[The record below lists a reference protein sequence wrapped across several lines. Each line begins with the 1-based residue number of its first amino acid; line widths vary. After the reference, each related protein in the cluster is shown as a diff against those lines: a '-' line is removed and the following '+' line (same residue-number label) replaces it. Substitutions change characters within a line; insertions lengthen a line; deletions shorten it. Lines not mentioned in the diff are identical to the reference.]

1 MRRATLSIAVSAAF
15 LALACAT
22 SQPKEV
28 PTTSPQTPLPRSSI
42 AAVLQHKDELQ
53 LTDDQVRRLQ
63 ELDDQL
69 EQQNAALRQAA
80 EKRKSKDPS
89 SSGGFGKGI
98 GGGSRGAMGGRL
110 MRGPRSS
117 ASDGSGPKSLE
128 ERMDDNDTNAYLE
141 AEKVL
146 TEQQRARATEIAS
159 KFRQE
164 RWDRQH
170 ASPKPSDQ

>member
-1 MRRATLSIAVSAAF
+1 MGRATVSIVAAAAF
-15 LALACAT
+15 LAFACAT
-22 SQPKEV
+22 SQPKGAS
-28 PTTSPQTPLPRSSI
+28 TTSPQPPLPRSSI

-89 SSGGFGKGI
+89 SSSGFGRGM
-98 GGGSRGAMGGRL
+98 GGGSRGGMGGRL
-110 MRGPRSS
+110 MRGTRSP
-117 ASDGSGPKSLE
+117 ASDGAGPKSLE
-128 ERMDDNDTNAYLE
+128 ERMDDNDTSAYLE
-141 AEKVL
+141 AEKIL
-146 TEQQRARATEIAS
+146 TEQQRAQATEIAS

-164 RWDRQH
+164 RWDRRH
-170 ASPKPSDQ
+170 ASAKAGDQ

>member
-22 SQPKEV
+22 SQTKEV
-28 PTTSPQTPLPRSSI
+28 PTTSTQALLPRSSI

-89 SSGGFGKGI
+89 SSGGFGGGM
-98 GGGSRGAMGGRL
+98 GGGSRGAMGSRL
-110 MRGPRSS
+110 MRGARGSPSS
-117 ASDGSGPKSLE
+117 GAAPKSLE

-170 ASPKPSDQ
+170 PSSKPSDQ

>member
-1 MRRATLSIAVSAAF
+1 IVFYPAF
-15 LALACAT
+15 LALGCAT
-22 SQPKEV
+22 SQPKEAST
-28 PTTSPQTPLPRSSI
+28 PSPQPPLPRSSI

-53 LTDDQVRRLQ
+53 LTDDQARRLQ

-69 EQQNAALRQAA
+69 ERQNAALRQEA

-89 SSGGFGKGI
+89 SGSGFGRGM
-98 GGGSRGAMGGRL
+98 GGGSRAAMGGRL
-110 MRGPRSS
+110 MRGTRSS
-117 ASDGSGPKSLE
+117 TSNGAGSQSLE

-146 TEQQRARATEIAS
+146 TETQRARATEIAT

-164 RWDRQH
+164 RWDRCH
-170 ASPKPSDQ
+170 AARKPSDQ